1 MTQVD
6 FYHLTQS
13 DLETVIVM
21 LLKKTI
27 VAGKTALILCPKP
40 VATALDATLWTH
52 EVGSWIPH
60 GVDDANGVDIAPV
73 WISTNPAKNPID
85 ASFLFLVHGLA
96 PPSLEVFERVFNLFD
111 GCSDAQTTD
120 ARAQWKE
127 WGGNSL
133 LQLGYYAQSDEG
145 RWQKNA

>member
-13 DLETVIVM
+13 DLKTALVL

-27 VAGKTALILCPKP
+27 AAGKTALILCPKP
-40 VATALDATLWTH
+40 AATALDAALWTH
-52 EVGSWIPH
+52 EAESWIPH
-60 GVDDANGVDIAPV
+60 GVDDAEGADVASV
-73 WISTNPAKNPID
+73 WISTDPARNPID
-85 ASFLFLVHGLA
+85 APFLFLVYGQT
-96 PPSLEVFERVFNLFD
+96 PPSLEGFERVFNLFD
-111 GCSDAQTTD
+111 GRSEAQTTD

-127 WGGNSL
+127 WGENSS
-133 LQLGYYAQSDEG
+133 LQLGYYAQADDG